1 MQDKRTFMAEGPKCN
16 AALRV
21 GAAVRVGDSGGGDD
35 REKAAHQKPG
45 HTQRQEQVGRTIS
58 LISDTGRLQ
67 TLPLI
72 SRRLRIS

>member
-1 MQDKRTFMAEGPKCN
+1 MQDDRTFMAEGSKCN
-16 AALRV
+16 AALRI
-21 GAAVRVGDSGGGDD
+21 GAAVRVGGGGGDI
-35 REKAAHQKPG
+35 EKAAHQKPG

-72 SRRLRIS
+72 SRCLRIS